1 MEINRIK
8 SVLESWLLVESLA
21 PSEVSGKGDVI
32 KKGYFQ
38 DNQNR
43 DKTRLIR
50 LYERPWEKDQLI
62 HKDKYQIQYQYY
74 LACFDYHKLVRFLRD
89 NFKNKEEIINKE
101 RKTLFSFSFSVDN
114 KGQYVKKSMFVPLLM
129 YLMKMMKELSRVNYQ
144 NLSTPFQ
151 RQMELFEE
159 QAQTVFIN
167 GITKESLIEIQRVY
181 QQYFHRLDNDQLN
194 YLGMEVIKADHE
206 PTSKNFNSFYQE
218 DLEQIL
224 KKGENETLNQFI
236 EGKGIEER
244 ININEN
250 QKYIEE
256 ILQPINLP
264 DGRWPSPVNH
274 RLSLMQQVAVNQIL
288 KNDQKIS
295 SVNGPPG
302 TGKTTLLKD
311 IFANI
316 VVERGKEMVQFK
328 NPTECFKKVKTIN
341 LNGYPYPIY
350 LLDSKLNNYS
360 MVVASSNNGAVEN
373 ISKDLP
379 KKNEVIRHDDGDF
392 GEKSKFNDYD
402 DLYAKEAKDLSMYPS
417 AAKDLLGDNSDT
429 WGLFSGALGKSDN
442 ISKFG
447 WKLYGNSNNGD
458 AFLQQLE
465 QDSKQVKLK
474 DWEDAVKDFQ
484 NIFELVRQ
492 KKEKLQKFSDDY
504 KSTQASDNLLKELE
518 KELSILELE
527 QMNIEDKKRH
537 LERQRQLTEQEI
549 ETLPKQSFMQRILLK
564 KDIRKIELEK
574 ELNDIIS
581 FLKEEENKLYLKRK
595 KLEENKKKVEGVKE
609 KLATFAEQLNFYKD
623 QGLILPEEGYWSNS
637 KQAYE
642 HRQLNTI
649 WLTDELNFTRGLL
662 FLKAMKLHKLM
673 LAFNF
678 QAIKSTLRLL
688 NNRTQ
693 LNLNDKDHRLYL
705 KNTWKIVHLITPL
718 VSTTFASFSSMFKGV
733 EGECIDYLFIDE
745 AGQASPQQ
753 SAGAIWRSKRVIVV
767 GDPIQIEPVVTIDET
782 ILGDIRKYSNV
793 DAKYI
798 GTGASVQTLA
808 DLANP
813 YGMLNNYDQWIG
825 TPLWVHRRCLDPM
838 FTIANEIAYDN
849 KMVLAQKSRGRSAW
863 FDCKGLAVNRQFV
876 AEQGD
881 LVADHIVELWEKASS
896 PPDVYIISPFTAVK
910 DGIKQVLTQRLKNMQ
925 ITKEEIKD
933 WLGKSVGTV
942 HTFQGKEADIVY
954 LVTGTDENSD
964 GAANWSCSKPNLL
977 NVAVTRAK
985 KEFYV
990 IGDYQRFS
998 KKPFYESILE
1008 NIDEVKVDS
1017 RSVLQ
1022 L

>member
-1 MEINRIK
+1 MVINRIK
-8 SVLESWLLVESLA
+8 SVLKAWLLLESLA
-21 PSEVSGKGDVI
+21 PSEVPGKGDI
-32 KKGYFQ
+32 KGNYFI

-43 DKTRLIR
+43 DKTRLIKFH
-50 LYERPWEKDQLI
+50 ESPWEKDQL
-62 HKDKYQIQYQYY
+62 KDKNKYQVQYRYY
-74 LACFDYHKLVRFLRD
+74 LSCFDYHKLVCFLRD

-114 KGQYVKKSMFVPLLM
+114 RGQYVKNSMFVPFLM
-129 YLMKMMKELSRVNYQ
+129 YVMKMMTENSRVNYQ
-144 NLSTPFQ
+144 DLSTPFRSQ
-151 RQMELFEE
+151 LELFEE
-159 QAQTVFIN
+159 QAQTIFIK
-167 GITKESLIEIQRVY
+167 GVTKESLIEIQQVY
-181 QQYFHRLDNDQLN
+181 HQYFHRLDNDQLN
-194 YLGMEVIKADHE
+194 YLGMEVTKVDQE

-224 KKGENETLNQFI
+224 KKGENEALGQFI
-236 EGKGIEER
+236 EGKRIEER
-244 ININEN
+244 IDINEN

-256 ILQPINLP
+256 ILQPNNMP
-264 DGRWPSPVNH
+264 DGRWPSPVDH

-316 VVERGKEMVQFK
+316 VVERGKGMVQFN
-328 NPTECFKKVKTIN
+328 NPTDCFKKVKTIN
-341 LNGYPYPIY
+341 LKGYHYPIY
-350 LLDSKLNNYS
+350 LLDSTLNKYS

-379 KKNEVIRHDDGDF
+379 KKDEIIRPAGN
-392 GEKSKFNDYD
+392 SKFKDYD
-402 DLYAKEAKDLSMYPS
+402 ELYAKEAKDLSMYPS
-417 AAKDLLGDNSDT
+417 AAKDLLGDNSET

-447 WKLYGNSNNGD
+447 WKLYGSNNNGD

-484 NIFELVRQ
+484 NIFELVKE
-492 KKEKLQKFSDDY
+492 KKEKLQKFFNDY
-504 KSTQASDNLLKELE
+504 KSTRASDMLLKKLE
-518 KELSILELE
+518 NQLTIHEQE
-527 QMNIEDKKRH
+527 QMNIGNEKRH
-537 LERQRQLTEQEI
+537 LEQQKLLTEQQI
-549 ETLPKQSFMQRILLK
+549 KTLPKQSFLQRILFK
-564 KDIRKIELEK
+564 KNIKKIKLEK
-574 ELNDIIS
+574 ELNVIIS
-581 FLKEEENKLYLKRK
+581 FLKEEENNLYQKRK
-595 KLEENKKKVEGVKE
+595 QLEETKAKVEGLKE
-609 KLATFAEQLNFYKD
+609 KLATFAEQLDYYKN
-623 QGLILPEEGYWSNS
+623 QGLTLPEEGYWS

-642 HRQLNTI
+642 RRQLNTI

-662 FLKAMKLHKLM
+662 FLKAMKLNKLM

-678 QAIKSTLRLL
+678 EAIKSTLRLL
-688 NNRTQ
+688 NNRKQ

-705 KNTWKIVHLITPL
+705 KNIWKSVHLITPL
-718 VSTTFASFSSMFKGV
+718 VSTTFASFSSMYKGV
-733 EGECIDYLFIDE
+733 EEECIDYLFIDE

-793 DAKYI
+793 DDKYI

-849 KMVLAQKSRGRSAW
+849 KMVLAQKSRGKSAW

-876 AEQGD
+876 IEQGD
-881 LVADHIVELWEKASS
+881 LVADHIVELWEKAST

-910 DGIKQVLTQRLKNMQ
+910 DGIKLVLKQRLKNIQ
-925 ITKEEIKD
+925 ISNEEIKD
-933 WLGKSVGTV
+933 WLEKSVGTV

-998 KKPFYESILE
+998 KKPFYASIIE
-1008 NIDEVKVDS
+1008 NIDEVKSDN
-1017 RSVLQ
+1017 RSTLH